1 MIDLILYAPSKA
13 ALTTWAET
21 NPPNNPMRYLDADS
35 AWQIRPG
42 LEWSWWGGDGNFK
55 TSAGS
60 FNVNSDAWAV
70 EPTYAPGVVMRL
82 RIHGEFFDWGR
93 LDVSSVEDPDDIKEW
108 ELSRT
113 AKYIKDNGTPGTMGG
128 IPYYEVDGV
137 RIFREKDVQTFISSR
152 GLPGHVFL

>member
-1 MIDLILYAPSKA
+1 MIDLILYAPTKQDM
-13 ALTTWAET
+13 LTWAET
-21 NPPNNPMRYLDADS
+21 NPPNNPMRYRDVES

-42 LEWSWWGGDGNFK
+42 LEWSWWGGDGKFK

-60 FNVNSDAWAV
+60 SDPSSVYV
-70 EPTYAPGVVMRL
+70 EPTYASGVVMRL

-93 LDVSSVEDPDDIKEW
+93 LDVSSAEDPDDIKEW
-108 ELSRT
+108 ERSRT
-113 AKYIKDNGTPGTMGG
+113 AQYIKDNGTPGTMGG

-137 RIFREKDVQTFISSR
+137 RIFRERDVQTFISSR